1 MSFGLLNC
9 LSVLYLDLLLYILL
23 LHTVP
28 VCLVSSLLSLSGWV
42 AAADLSQDVEDGVV
56 KMEDAFKCLYCEYS
70 GKTRQHVTNHIEA
83 RHMSGLSS
91 YTCDICFKV
100 CPTKNSFNVHKS
112 RVHNKPRN

>member
-1 MSFGLLNC
+1 M
-9 LSVLYLDLLLYILL
+9 I
-23 LHTVP
+23 P

-42 AAADLSQDVEDGVV
+42 AAGDPSQEVEDGVV